1 VTQKERYQHG
11 DVVTH
16 PRRPEWGKGV
26 VKNVQAIVHQGSA
39 AQKLSVEFANRGRV
53 VINTAVAPLASKG
66 HTANMSSSISTSG
79 GWLDQLERNNSKSHE
94 LWELPDAMTDVFSS
108 ELQRLVA
115 TLDSYKYTTEPRP
128 LIDWAVLQTGA
139 DDPLSKY
146 TRHELE
152 QAFARFARNRDQHLL
167 ALVQQLKKAGRHQ
180 VLVQA
185 RHQALVLAGQSA
197 LDRAMRH

>member
-1 VTQKERYQHG
+1 
-11 DVVTH
+11 VVTH
-16 PRRPEWGKGV
+16 PRRPEWGRGV
-26 VKNVQAIVHQGSA
+26 VKNAQAIVYQGSA

-53 VINTAVAPLASKG
+53 IINTAVAPLAPKG

-94 LWELPDAMTDVFSS
+94 LWELPDALTDVFSS
-108 ELQRLVA
+108 ELQRLAA
-115 TLDSYKYTTEPRP
+115 TLESFKHTTEPRP
-128 LIDWAVLQTGA
+128 LIDWAVIQTGM

-167 ALVQQLKKAGRHQ
+167 ALVQIGRAH
-180 VLVQA
+180 V
-185 RHQALVLAGQSA
+185 
-197 LDRAMRH
+197 